1 MYTCGIDFNARAE
14 AWAARHGKPVV
25 GNGDVHRL
33 AQLGTTF
40 SLVDAPPD
48 ASAICEA
55 IREGHVRVESRPL
68 SWIEVARVLG
78 AMCLDGR
85 GRTDEPAAG
94 TEVACFPFGGSQ

>member
-1 MYTCGIDFNARAE
+1 FNARAE

-33 AQLGTTF
+33 AQLGATF
-40 SLVDAPPD
+40 SLVDAPPE

-55 IREGHVRVESRPL
+55 IRAGRVRVKSRPL

-78 AMCLDGR
+78 GMCLAGR
-85 GRTDEPAAG
+85 GRTDKLAAG
-94 TEVACFPFGGSQ
+94 TEVACLPYGGSR